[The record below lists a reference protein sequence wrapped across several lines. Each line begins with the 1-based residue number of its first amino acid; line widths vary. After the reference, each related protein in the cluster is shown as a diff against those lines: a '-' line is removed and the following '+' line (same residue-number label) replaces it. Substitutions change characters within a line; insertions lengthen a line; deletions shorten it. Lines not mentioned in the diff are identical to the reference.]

1 MKSFVLVPMKIVF
14 LENMN
19 NSKPFETLSHFS
31 RSVPNFLRGGIIIKQ
46 ARHGRMWQRANG
58 FFDCTY
64 VCRTTKRNLSLF
76 HQKLFA
82 IRTSLRSNK
91 IFINV

>member
-1 MKSFVLVPMKIVF
+1 MKIVL

-46 ARHGRMWQRANG
+46 ARHGRVWQRANG
-58 FFDCTY
+58 FFVCTAHMFVEPQNY
-64 VCRTTKRNLSLF
+64 YFIKNFLQFELDMFQCFK
-76 HQKLFA
+76 FA
-82 IRTSLRSNK
+82 LTQY
-91 IFINV
+91 